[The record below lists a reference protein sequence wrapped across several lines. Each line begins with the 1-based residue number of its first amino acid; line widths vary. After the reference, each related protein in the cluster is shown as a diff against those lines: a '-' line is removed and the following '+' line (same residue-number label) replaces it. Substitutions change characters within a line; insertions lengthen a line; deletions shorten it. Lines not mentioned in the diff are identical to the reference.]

1 MNMTDYTCKV
11 IGTSNFGDEA
21 FAEYEVA
28 RFVKE
33 HDADGYCEWLNS
45 FGGETSP
52 VWYRVVD
59 VDKRLWRG
67 MEDLV

>member
-11 IGTSNFGDEA
+11 IGTSNFDDEA

-33 HDADGYCEWLNS
+33 YDADGYCEWLNS
-45 FGGETSP
+45 FGDETSH

-67 MEDLV
+67 MEELV